1 MKITTI
7 KCKKCKKEI
16 PTNSKFCCYCGKKI
30 EKKSEKRADG
40 RYEKSITINGKRK
53 TFYGKTKAELNK
65 KILLYQQEVEESQK
79 LGVLLIDYKDEYLPT
94 LSESTQ
100 RGYSHALRVLSET
113 FSDDMVASIRT
124 ADIQQCIDSM
134 PISYTT
140 KTKRNHLAVFSSVFS
155 FGIRKGRYGIEHN
168 PCDYIQ
174 AKGKKSTKRRIATE
188 EEIRIIFDNVDK
200 PFGLFAFFVLLTG
213 CRKGEALA
221 VCYED
226 IDRDKNV
233 LHITKSL
240 SWKGVKPFIKT
251 PKTDSGIR
259 DIYIPEQLMLQIP
272 KKVKGYLFTDENSE
286 LIKET
291 YYQRAWDSYCANV
304 GLKQYA
310 VDNGITTIT
319 AHCLRHNYATLLN
332 EAGIDITQAKRLLG
346 HANEATTKDVYTD
359 ISNRRAKEN
368 NQKIMRKIDEEL
380 SHIISLD

>member
-40 RYEKSITINGKRK
+40 RFEKSITINGKRK

-79 LGVLLIDYKDEYLPT
+79 LGVLLIDYKEEYLPT

-100 RGYSHALRVLSET
+100 SGYSHALRVLSET
-113 FSDDMVASIRT
+113 FSDVMVANIKPS
-124 ADIQQCIDSM
+124 DIQRCIDSL
-134 PISYTT
+134 PQSYTA

-155 FGIRKGRYGIEHN
+155 YAIRKGDFGIESN

-188 EEIRIIFDNVDK
+188 EEIKIIFDNVDK
-200 PFGLFAFFVLLTG
+200 SFGLFALFVLMTG
-213 CRKGEALA
+213 CRRGEALA

-226 IDRDKNV
+226 IDRDTNT

-240 SWKGVKPFIKT
+240 SWKGNRPFFKV

-259 DIYIPEQLMLQIP
+259 DIYIPEQLMLHIP
-272 KKVKGYLFTDENSE
+272 KKKKGYLFTDKDGKLLSE
-286 LIKET
+286 SHYKKI
-291 YYQRAWDSYCANV
+291 WDAYCVNV
-304 GLKQYA
+304 GLRQYA
-310 VDNGITTIT
+310 TDNNLTVIS

-380 SHIISLD
+380 SHIIAV